1 MEGARDTGGRI
12 RVLLVDDRTVFR
24 RMLARMLYPHG
35 GMAVV
40 GEIPN
45 DERALRVSRE
55 ARPDVIVT
63 GTWMPFERAR
73 EALSRVR
80 SVSPSLGVV
89 VVTMF
94 ENPHEPLQPEAGAY
108 PAERVPAERLDYA
121 VRAAVSNPKGEYV
134 VVDMPR
140 ETEHRT
146 TKQRVFE

>member
-1 MEGARDTGGRI
+1 MEVASDARGPI
-12 RVLLVDDRTVFR
+12 RVLLVDDQAMFR
-24 RMLARMLYPHG
+24 RRLALILASHEG
-35 GMAVV
+35 IEVV

-45 DERALRVSRE
+45 DEWALRLSHE

-94 ENPHEPLQPEAGAY
+94 ENPHEPLQPEASAY